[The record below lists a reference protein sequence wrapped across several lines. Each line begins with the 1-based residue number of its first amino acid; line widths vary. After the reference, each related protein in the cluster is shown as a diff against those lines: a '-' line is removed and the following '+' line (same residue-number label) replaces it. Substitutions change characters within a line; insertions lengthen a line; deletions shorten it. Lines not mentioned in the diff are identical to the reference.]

1 MTHEELLAKINEEIK
16 CAEFEEIC
24 GDGGW
29 SAGAKA
35 LQAVVELHNPVE
47 GVWVYECG
55 HCNIWDDA
63 SEYPCATIKAIEKVL
78 ND

>member
-1 MTHEELLAKINEEIK
+1 MKVDIEVVKEADKYLQKYM
-16 CAEFEEIC
+16 
-24 GDGGW
+24 
-29 SAGAKA
+29 KA

-63 SEYPCATIKAIEKVL
+63 SEYPCATIKAIEKEL
-78 ND
+78 G

>member
-1 MTHEELLAKINEEIK
+1 MKVDIEVVKEADKYLQKYM
-16 CAEFEEIC
+16 
-24 GDGGW
+24 
-29 SAGAKA
+29 KA

-63 SEYPCATIKAIEKVL
+63 SEYPCATIQAIEKVL